1 MTKHKTEDYKI
12 SAVKYYLNNDKG
24 DGYKK
29 TCKIFDCKKSTLR
42 DWIKRYNTS
51 KNLTRRNRKPISY
64 KIIKPQVKTAL
75 ELLKQNEQLTMNEL
89 AIDMKNKYPTFDITP
104 QHLGQVIRDNNKTR
118 KRTRHEHFPKE
129 RYKKPIEKQTEL
141 NKFYSRVK
149 QFPMNKIICLD
160 ETSVG
165 SALKP
170 TYSRCE
176 LGRRCVIKTSNQFV
190 FRKFTLLVAISN
202 TKCVGKELYEKGG
215 MTKERLLEFLEKHIF
230 PNYKDHLIILDNAG
244 SHNNELIKN
253 AITKSGNTYLFA
265 VPYTPRS
272 NLPIEAYFNQ
282 IKTYMKKD
290 RNVENYQQ
298 LENNVDK
305 AIEKVKKE
313 NYKNYFEYA
322 YNLKEGYE
330 LKRKLSTRRR
340 KLKIYK

>member
-12 SAVKYYLNNDKG
+12 SAVKYYLNNDRG

-29 TCKIFDCKKSTLR
+29 TCKIFDCKKSTLQR
-42 DWIKRYNTS
+42 WIQRYKTS
-51 KNLTRRNRKPISY
+51 KNITRRNRKSVSY
-64 KIIKPQVKTAL
+64 KITKPQVKTAL

-89 AIDMKNKYPTFDITP
+89 EIEMKKKYPTFDITP

-202 TKCVGKELYEKGG
+202 SKCVGKELYEKCG
-215 MTKERLLEFLEKHIF
+215 MTKERLLEFLEKYVF
-230 PNYKDHLIILDNAG
+230 SKYKNHLIILDNAG

-253 AITKSGNTYLFA
+253 AISKSGNHYLFA

-272 NLPIEAYFNQ
+272 NLPIEGYFNQ
-282 IKTYMKKD
+282 IKNILKKD
-290 RNVENYQQ
+290 RNVSNFQE
-298 LENNVDK
+298 LEKNVEK
-305 AIEKVKKE
+305 AIYKVKPE

-322 YNLKEGYE
+322 YNLKEIYE
-330 LKRKLSTRRR
+330 LKRKPSTRRR

>member
-1 MTKHKTEDYKI
+1 MKHKSVDYKL
-12 SAVKYYLNNDKG
+12 SAVNYYLNHE
-24 DGYKK
+24 DGYDN
-29 TCKIFDCKKSTLR
+29 TCKIFDCKKSSLKR
-42 DWIKRYNTS
+42 WIQRYKTS
-51 KNLTRRNRKPISY
+51 KNLTRRNRKPVSY
-64 KIIKPQVKTAL
+64 KITKPQVKTAL

-89 AIDMKNKYPTFDITP
+89 DIEMKKKYPTFDITP

-129 RYKKPIEKQTEL
+129 RYKKPIEKQNEL
-141 NKFYSRVK
+141 DKFYNRVK
-149 QFPMNKIICLD
+149 QFPINKIICLD

-202 TKCVGKELYEKGG
+202 SKCVGKELYEKGG
-215 MTKERLLEFLEKHIF
+215 MTKERLLEFLEKNVF
-230 PNYKDHLIILDNAG
+230 SKYKDQLIILDNAG

-253 AITKSGNTYLFA
+253 AITKSGNHYLFA
-265 VPYTPRS
+265 VPYTPKTDA
-272 NLPIEAYFNQ
+272 IEQYFNQ
-282 IKTYMKKD
+282 IKTYLKKD
-290 RNVENYQQ
+290 RNVANFPE
-298 LENNVDK
+298 LEKNVEK
-305 AIEKVKKE
+305 AINKVKPE

-330 LKRKLSTRRR
+330 LKKKSSTRRR